1 MAANQFDSGPQHT
14 TMSPPI
20 EPGALGTGTPAPTWP
35 KPIGIIAIILG
46 SLGMLGGALGMVA
59 PQVMGT
65 MASKMPPEVA
75 GQFEVMD
82 DFAGWTIASSLA
94 GLVVAVALLVAGIG
108 VLKQRRWGVTAI
120 QAWAA
125 VKMLL
130 VVATSIL
137 TYQIFQETAVTM
149 SQTQGVQAMPG
160 GFMSA
165 MGAFSVGFG
174 LLWGWALPVFLLV
187 WFARRKIKQQVA
199 SWS

>member
-1 MAANQFDSGPQHT
+1 MAADQFDSGPQLT

-46 SLGMLGGALGMVA
+46 SLGVLGGFWGMVA
-59 PQVMGT
+59 PKVMAT
-65 MASKMPPEVA
+65 MAANMPPEMA
-75 GQFEVMD
+75 GQFDVMN

-137 TYQIFQETAVTM
+137 GYQIFQQTAVTM
-149 SQTQGVQAMPG
+149 SQTQGMQAMPPG
-160 GFMSA
+160 VMST
-165 MGAFSVGFG
+165 MGALSIGVG
-174 LLWGWALPVFLLV
+174 LLWGWALPVFLLI
-187 WFARRKIKQQVA
+187 WFARRKIKQEVA
-199 SWS
+199 AWS